1 MGFHV
6 LLQGIFQ
13 IEGIEPVF
21 PVAPAL
27 QVEFFTAEPLEKPLS
42 PHIRSLV
49 TSLMRGLS
57 TVTSEKVLASVL
69 GSY

>member
-6 LLQGIFQ
+6 LFQGIFQ
-13 IEGIEPVF
+13 IGGIEPAF

-27 QVEFFTAEPLEKPLS
+27 QVEVFTAEPPEKPLS

-49 TSLMRGLS
+49 TSSMRGLS